1 VLGVTLGSFELPAA
15 HETQGVPMPFE
26 LPALPYAKDALAPHM
41 SEKTL
46 DFHHG
51 KHHQAYVNTLNQLI
65 EGTENERRSLEE
77 IVLAAEPGTPLFNN
91 SGQNW
96 NHTFF
101 WHCMTPGGGGEPD
114 GELKT
119 AIEQSFGSVDK
130 FLQTFTEKA
139 TKLFGS
145 GWTWLAKGDNGLEVV
160 QTSNADLPLKHGNT
174 ALLTIDVWEH
184 AYYLDYQNARPA
196 YVETWLQHLVNWEF
210 AAANLA
216 KSK

>member
-1 VLGVTLGSFELPAA
+1 
-15 HETQGVPMPFE
+15 MPFE
-26 LPALPYAKDALAPHM
+26 LPALPYPKDALAPHM

-51 KHHQAYVNTLNQLI
+51 KHHQTYVNTLNQLI
-65 EGTENERRSLEE
+65 EGTEHERRSLEE

-101 WHCMTPGGGGEPD
+101 WHCMTPGGGGEPE

-145 GWTWLAKGDNGLEVV
+145 GWTWLANGDNGLEVL
-160 QTSNADLPLKHGNT
+160 QTSDADLPLKHGQT

-210 AAANLA
+210 AAGNLA

>member
-1 VLGVTLGSFELPAA
+1 
-15 HETQGVPMPFE
+15 MPFE
-26 LPALPYAKDALAPHM
+26 LPALPYPKDALAPHM

-51 KHHQAYVNTLNQLI
+51 KHHQTYVNTLNQLI
-65 EGTENERRSLEE
+65 EGTEHERRSLEE

-101 WHCMTPGGGGEPD
+101 WHCMTPGGGGEPE

-119 AIEQSFGSVDK
+119 AIEQSFGSVDE

-145 GWTWLAKGDNGLEVV
+145 GWTWLAKGDNGLEVL
-160 QTSNADLPLKHGNT
+160 QTSDADLPLKHGQT

-210 AAANLA
+210 AAGNLA

>member
-1 VLGVTLGSFELPAA
+1 
-15 HETQGVPMPFE
+15 MPFE
-26 LPALPYAKDALAPHM
+26 LPPLPYAKDALAPHM

-51 KHHQAYVNTLNQLI
+51 KHHQTYVNTLNQLI

-77 IVLAAEPGTPLFNN
+77 IVLAAQPGTPLFNN

-96 NHTFF
+96 NHSFF
-101 WHCMTPGGGGEPD
+101 WHCMTPRGGGEPE

-119 AIEQSFGSVDK
+119 AIEQSFGSVDE
-130 FLQTFTEKA
+130 FLQTFTDKA

-145 GWTWLAKGDNGLEVV
+145 GWTWLAKGDSGLEVL
-160 QTSNADLPLKHGNT
+160 QTSNADLPLKRGKT

-184 AYYLDYQNARPA
+184 AYYLDYRNARPA
-196 YVETWLQHLVNWEF
+196 YVETWLQRLVNWEF
-210 AAANLA
+210 AASNLA
-216 KSK
+216 KS

>member
-1 VLGVTLGSFELPAA
+1 
-15 HETQGVPMPFE
+15 MPFE
-26 LPALPYAKDALAPHM
+26 LPALPYPKDALAPHM

-51 KHHQAYVNTLNQLI
+51 KHHQTYVNTLNQLI

-101 WHCMTPGGGGEPD
+101 WHCMTPAGGGEPD

-145 GWTWLAKGDNGLEVV
+145 GWTWLAKGDDGLEVV
-160 QTSNADLPLKHGNT
+160 QTSNADLPLKHGST

>member
-1 VLGVTLGSFELPAA
+1 
-15 HETQGVPMPFE
+15 MPFE
-26 LPALPYAKDALAPHM
+26 LPALPYPKDALAPHM

-51 KHHQAYVNTLNQLI
+51 KHHQTYVNTLNQLI

-145 GWTWLAKGDNGLEVV
+145 GWTWLATGDNGLEVV
-160 QTSNADLPLKHGNT
+160 QTSDADLPLKQGKT

>member
-1 VLGVTLGSFELPAA
+1 
-15 HETQGVPMPFE
+15 MPFE
-26 LPALPYAKDALAPHM
+26 LPALPYPKDALAPHM

-51 KHHQAYVNTLNQLI
+51 KHHQTYVNTLNQLI
-65 EGTENERRSLEE
+65 EGTEHERRSLEE

-119 AIEQSFGSVDK
+119 AIEQSFGSVDE

-145 GWTWLAKGDNGLEVV
+145 GWTWLAKGENGLEVV
-160 QTSNADLPLKHGNT
+160 QTSDADLPLKHGQT

>member
-1 VLGVTLGSFELPAA
+1 
-15 HETQGVPMPFE
+15 MPFE
-26 LPALPYAKDALAPHM
+26 LPPLPYSKDALAPHM
-41 SEKTL
+41 SEQTL
-46 DFHHG
+46 NFHYG
-51 KHHQAYVNTLNQLI
+51 KHHQAYVTTLNGLV
-65 EGTENERRSLEE
+65 EGTEHERRPLEE
-77 IVLAAEPGTPLFNN
+77 IILAAEPATPLFNN
-91 SGQNW
+91 AGQNW
-96 NHTFF
+96 NHNFF
-101 WHCMTPGGGGEPD
+101 WHCMTPGGGGEPE

-130 FLQTFTEKA
+130 FLQTFTEQA

-145 GWTWLAKGDNGLEVV
+145 GWTWLAKGESGLEVV
-160 QTSNADLPLKHGNT
+160 QTANADLPLKHGKA

-216 KSK
+216 KS

>member
-1 VLGVTLGSFELPAA
+1 
-15 HETQGVPMPFE
+15 MPFE

>member
-1 VLGVTLGSFELPAA
+1 
-15 HETQGVPMPFE
+15 MPFE
-26 LPALPYAKDALAPHM
+26 LPALPYPKDALAPHM

-46 DFHHG
+46 EFHHG
-51 KHHQAYVNTLNQLI
+51 KHHQTYVNTLNQLI

-96 NHTFF
+96 NHSFF
-101 WHCMTPGGGGEPD
+101 WHCMTPGGGGEPE

-160 QTSNADLPLKHGNT
+160 QTSDADLPLKHGKA

>member
-1 VLGVTLGSFELPAA
+1 
-15 HETQGVPMPFE
+15 MPFE
-26 LPALPYAKDALAPHM
+26 LPPLPYAKDALAPHM

-51 KHHQAYVNTLNQLI
+51 KHHQTYVNTLNQLI

-77 IVLAAEPGTPLFNN
+77 IVLAAQPGTPLFNN

-96 NHTFF
+96 NHSFF
-101 WHCMTPGGGGEPD
+101 WHCMTPRGGGEPE

-119 AIEQSFGSVDK
+119 AIEQSFGSVDT

-160 QTSNADLPLKHGNT
+160 QTSDADLPLKHGKT

>member
-1 VLGVTLGSFELPAA
+1 
-15 HETQGVPMPFE
+15 MPFE
-26 LPALPYAKDALAPHM
+26 LPPLPYAKDALAPHM

-46 DFHHG
+46 DFHYG
-51 KHHQAYVNTLNQLI
+51 KHHQTYVNTLNGLI

-77 IVLAAEPGTPLFNN
+77 IILAAEPGTPLFNN

-96 NHTFF
+96 NHNFF
-101 WHCMTPGGGGEPD
+101 WHSMTPSGGGEPE

-119 AIEQSFGSVDK
+119 GIEQSFGSVDT

-145 GWTWLAKGDNGLEVV
+145 GWTWLAKGDSGLEIV
-160 QTSNADLPLKHGNT
+160 QTSNADLPLKHGKT

-196 YVETWLQHLVNWEF
+196 YVETWLQRLVNWEF
-210 AAANLA
+210 AAANLV
-216 KSK
+216 KS

>member
-1 VLGVTLGSFELPAA
+1 
-15 HETQGVPMPFE
+15 MPFE
-26 LPALPYAKDALAPHM
+26 LPALPYPKDALAPHM

-51 KHHQAYVNTLNQLI
+51 KHHQTYVNTLNQLI

-145 GWTWLAKGDNGLEVV
+145 GWTWLATGDNGLEVV
-160 QTSNADLPLKHGNT
+160 QTSDADLPLKQGKT

-184 AYYLDYQNARPA
+184 AYYLDYQTDRASYIDA
-196 YVETWLQHLVNWEF
+196 F
-210 AAANLA
+210 FANLDWGTVNDWVGQYQIPLR
-216 KSK
+216 

>member
-1 VLGVTLGSFELPAA
+1 
-15 HETQGVPMPFE
+15 MPFE
-26 LPALPYAKDALAPHM
+26 LPPLPYAKDALAPHM

-51 KHHQAYVNTLNQLI
+51 KHHQTYVNTLNQLT
-65 EGTENERRSLEE
+65 EGSEHERRSLEE

-96 NHTFF
+96 NHSFF
-101 WHCMTPGGGGEPD
+101 WHCMTPGGGGEPE

-119 AIEQSFGSVDK
+119 AVEQSFGSVDT

-160 QTSNADLPLKHGNT
+160 QTSDADLPLKHGKT

>member
-1 VLGVTLGSFELPAA
+1 
-15 HETQGVPMPFE
+15 MPFE
-26 LPALPYAKDALAPHM
+26 LPPLPYAKDALAPHM

-51 KHHQAYVNTLNQLI
+51 KHHQTYVNTLNQLI
-65 EGTENERRSLEE
+65 EGTEHERCSLEE

-96 NHTFF
+96 NHSFF
-101 WHCMTPGGGGEPD
+101 WHCMTPGGGGEPE

-119 AIEQSFGSVDK
+119 AIEQSFGSVDT

-145 GWTWLAKGDNGLEVV
+145 GWTWLAKGDSGLEVV
-160 QTSNADLPLKHGNT
+160 QTSDADLPLKHGKT

>member
-1 VLGVTLGSFELPAA
+1 
-15 HETQGVPMPFE
+15 MPFE
-26 LPALPYAKDALAPHM
+26 LPALPYPKDALAPHM

-51 KHHQAYVNTLNQLI
+51 KHHQTYVNTLNQLI
-65 EGTENERRSLEE
+65 EGTEHERRSLEE

-119 AIEQSFGSVDK
+119 AIEQSFGSVDE

-160 QTSNADLPLKHGNT
+160 QTSNADLPLKHGQT

-216 KSK
+216 KSN

>member
-1 VLGVTLGSFELPAA
+1 
-15 HETQGVPMPFE
+15 MPFE
-26 LPALPYAKDALAPHM
+26 LPALPYPKDALAPHM

-51 KHHQAYVNTLNQLI
+51 KHHQTYVNTLNQLI

-101 WHCMTPGGGGEPD
+101 WHCMTPGGGGEPE

-119 AIEQSFGSVDK
+119 AIEQSFGSVDE

-145 GWTWLAKGDNGLEVV
+145 GWTWLAKGDNGLEVL
-160 QTSNADLPLKHGNT
+160 QTSDADLPLKHGQT

-210 AAANLA
+210 AAGNLA

>member
-1 VLGVTLGSFELPAA
+1 
-15 HETQGVPMPFE
+15 MPFE
-26 LPALPYAKDALAPHM
+26 LPALPYPKDALAPHM

-51 KHHQAYVNTLNQLI
+51 KHHQTYVNTLNQLI
-65 EGTENERRSLEE
+65 EGTEHERRSLEE

-101 WHCMTPGGGGEPD
+101 WHCMTPGGGGEPE

-145 GWTWLAKGDNGLEVV
+145 GWTWLAKGDNGLEVL
-160 QTSNADLPLKHGNT
+160 QTSDADLPLKHGQT

-210 AAANLA
+210 AAGNLA

>member
-1 VLGVTLGSFELPAA
+1 
-15 HETQGVPMPFE
+15 MPFE

-41 SEKTL
+41 SEQTL
-46 DFHHG
+46 NFHYG
-51 KHHQAYVNTLNQLI
+51 KHHQTYVNTLNGLI

-77 IVLAAEPGTPLFNN
+77 IILAAEPGTPLFNN

-101 WHCMTPGGGGEPD
+101 WHCMTPGGGGEPE

-119 AIEQSFGSVDK
+119 AIEQSFGSVDE
-130 FLQTFTEKA
+130 FLQTFTERA

-145 GWTWLAKGDNGLEVV
+145 GWTWLAKGDSGLEVV
-160 QTSNADLPLKHGNT
+160 QTSNADLPLRQGKT

-196 YVETWLQHLVNWEF
+196 YVETLLQHLVNWEF

-216 KSK
+216 KS

>member
-1 VLGVTLGSFELPAA
+1 
-15 HETQGVPMPFE
+15 MPFE
-26 LPALPYAKDALAPHM
+26 LPALPYPKDALAPHM

-51 KHHQAYVNTLNQLI
+51 KHHQTYVNTLNQLI

-145 GWTWLAKGDNGLEVV
+145 GWTWLAKGDDGLEVA
-160 QTSNADLPLKHGNT
+160 QTSNADLPLKHGKT

-184 AYYLDYQNARPA
+184 AYYLDYENARPA
-196 YVETWLQHLVNWEF
+196 YVETWLQRLVNWEF

>member
-1 VLGVTLGSFELPAA
+1 
-15 HETQGVPMPFE
+15 MPFE
-26 LPALPYAKDALAPHM
+26 LPALPYPKDALAPHM

-51 KHHQAYVNTLNQLI
+51 KHHQTYVNTLNQLI
-65 EGTENERRSLEE
+65 EGTEHERRSLEE

-96 NHTFF
+96 NHSFF
-101 WHCMTPGGGGEPD
+101 WHCMTPGGGGEPE

-119 AIEQSFGSVDK
+119 GIEQSFGSVDT

-145 GWTWLAKGDNGLEVV
+145 GWTWLARGESGLEVV
-160 QTSNADLPLKHGNT
+160 QTSDADLPLKHGKT

-196 YVETWLQHLVNWEF
+196 YVETWLQHLANWEF